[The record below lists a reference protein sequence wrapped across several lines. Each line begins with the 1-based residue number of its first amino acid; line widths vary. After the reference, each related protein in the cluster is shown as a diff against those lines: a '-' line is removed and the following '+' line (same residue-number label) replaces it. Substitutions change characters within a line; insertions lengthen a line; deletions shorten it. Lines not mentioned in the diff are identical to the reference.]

1 MAPFSLRRRIRTA
14 GAWLKLLWHRI
25 NHDGMTTEAGNLA
38 FVSLLALVPLVA
50 VVFSLF
56 AAFPVF
62 SDISVQLKHFI
73 FNNFVPAAGNVV
85 QDYLDRFVANVNKM
99 TVVGAVGLIVTA
111 LLLMH
116 SIDSA
121 LNAIWRSQKKRPL
134 VYSFAVYWMIL
145 TLGPLLAGASLA
157 ISTWLLSL
165 KWVAVSGVTGLI
177 DQALRLFPLL
187 LSWLAFW
194 LLYSLVPT
202 TRVPQRDALI
212 GALVAGLL
220 FELGKKA
227 FALYITMFPS
237 YQLIYGVLAVVPI
250 LFLWVYW
257 TWCIVLLGAEITVTL
272 GEYRQRQQQE
282 KGSEEA

>member
-1 MAPFSLRRRIRTA
+1 MALRALRPRLRTA
-14 GAWLKLLWHRI
+14 SAWLKLLWHRI
-25 NHDGMTTEAGNLA
+25 EHDGMTTEAGNLA

-165 KWVAVSGVTGLI
+165 KWVTVSGVTGLI
-177 DQALRLFPLL
+177 DQTLRLFPLL

-272 GEYRQRQQQE
+272 GEYRQRQQQKE
-282 KGSEEA
+282 SSEEV

>member
-1 MAPFSLRRRIRTA
+1 
-14 GAWLKLLWHRI
+14 
-25 NHDGMTTEAGNLA
+25 MTTEAGNLA

-165 KWVAVSGVTGLI
+165 KWVTVSGVTGLI
-177 DQALRLFPLL
+177 DQTLRLFPLL

-202 TRVPQRDALI
+202 TRVPQRDALV

-227 FALYITMFPS
+227 FALYITTFPS

-282 KGSEEA
+282 KDGEEA

>member
-1 MAPFSLRRRIRTA
+1 MKRLHLGPRVRTT
-14 GAWLKLLWHRI
+14 GAWLKLLWQRV

-62 SDISVQLKHFI
+62 ADISVQLKHFI

-85 QDYLDRFVANVNKM
+85 QDYLDQFVANVNKM

-134 VYSFAVYWMIL
+134 VFSFAVYWMIL

-165 KWVAVSGVTGLI
+165 KWVTVSGVTGLI
-177 DQALRLFPLL
+177 DQTLRIFPLL
-187 LSWLAFW
+187 FSWLAFW

-202 TRVPQRDALI
+202 TRVPPRDALI

-220 FELGKKA
+220 FELGKKRSR
-227 FALYITMFPS
+227 FISLRSLRIS
-237 YQLIYGVLAVVPI
+237 
-250 LFLWVYW
+250 LFTACWP
-257 TWCIVLLGAEITVTL
+257 
-272 GEYRQRQQQE
+272 
-282 KGSEEA
+282 